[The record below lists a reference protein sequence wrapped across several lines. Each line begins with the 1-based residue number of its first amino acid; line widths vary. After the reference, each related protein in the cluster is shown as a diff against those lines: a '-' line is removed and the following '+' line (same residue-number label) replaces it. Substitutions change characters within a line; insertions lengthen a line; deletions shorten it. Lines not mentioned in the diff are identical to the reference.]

1 MTRIL
6 AAACALLTLLAL
18 MPRTVRPL
26 DSYEPEGGMF
36 V

>member
-26 DSYEPEGGMF
+26 DAWAFDPED
-36 V
+36 VL